1 MKAAAGAFLVL
12 LLAGCTPT
20 DTTTI
25 SGRFSPD
32 RPVSLA
38 NLTVVDGR
46 YRVSYTM
53 AIFVMAQGAPVAVT
67 CDVLDVSGRL
77 AALSS
82 LDRTITANHWVRLT
96 EMTVVELP
104 DATLGVRCFPDRT
117 RDLTVVVRDLKLV
130 AEPVP

>member
-1 MKAAAGAFLVL
+1 MKAAAAALLVVL
-12 LLAGCTPT
+12 LSACAPT
-20 DTTTI
+20 DTATI
-25 SGRFSPD
+25 SGRFSPT

-53 AIFVMAQGAPVAVT
+53 VIFVMAQGAPLTVT

-77 AALSS
+77 AAISG
-82 LDRTITANHWVRLT
+82 LDRTIPTNRWVRLT

-104 DATLGVRCFPDRT
+104 DATLGVRCSPDRT
-117 RDLTVVVRDLKLV
+117 RDLTVVVRDLELL